1 MGHAPQLVRILPTGF
16 RRWVGRLVGYG
27 NGRLLLLV
35 VSKVMLYNQRIT
47 YDVCELE
54 EGQQALHLI
63 RKYLDE
69 HFVVGEVHRLGL
81 EVAG

>member
-1 MGHAPQLVRILPTGF
+1 MGHAPQLVQILLTGF
-16 RRWVGRLVGYG
+16 HRWIVRLMGYG
-27 NGRLLLLV
+27 NGRLLLLG
-35 VSKVMLYNQRIT
+35 VSKVMLYNKRIT

-54 EGQQALHLI
+54 EEQQALHLI

-69 HFVVGEVHRLGL
+69 HLVVGEVHRLGV